1 MAKTFAILSA
11 IILLISAFIANK
23 NQALYVDAIGKRQKQ
38 EAVKVQRSAEL
49 KTLEGEVAVETT
61 TLAEVKADL
70 AQREEA
76 VAGQAQKNTELSAEV
91 ATKKAEVASREAQVA
106 EAEKSV
112 GNVEELKEM
121 LTKLKAQRVELATLE
136 EEIDTNNASLSNLT
150 AENKRL
156 DGVVAE
162 LREQTSWPIRK
173 VSNPKLRTT
182 VSAAYPTWGFVTL
195 SSGENAGVIAGSIL
209 EVKRDDATVA
219 RLLVTAVES
228 STAAADI
235 IPEVANGPQ
244 TALSIGDLVVA
255 AAPTKEGVIR
265 PSSTTKPE
273 LPTGDL
279 PSAPPL
285 EGSTPAGDTPA
296 AEAGDAPAAEAEAPA
311 APAVTDDPF
320 ADFATPAGN

>member
-1 MAKTFAILSA
+1 MAKTFAILSG

-49 KTLEGEVAVETT
+49 KTLEGEVEVETT

-76 VAGQAQKNTELSAEV
+76 VAGQTQKNTELSAEV

-121 LTKLKAQRVELATLE
+121 VNKLKAQRAERATLN

-244 TALSIGDLVVA
+244 TTLSVGDLVVA
-255 AAPTKEGVIR
+255 AAPTREGVIR
-265 PSSTTKPE
+265 PTSTTKPA

-285 EGSTPAGDTPA
+285 EGSTP
-296 AEAGDAPAAEAEAPA
+296 GDAPAAEAPA
-311 APAVTDDPF
+311 AEAPAVTDDPF
-320 ADFATPAGN
+320 ADFATPSGN